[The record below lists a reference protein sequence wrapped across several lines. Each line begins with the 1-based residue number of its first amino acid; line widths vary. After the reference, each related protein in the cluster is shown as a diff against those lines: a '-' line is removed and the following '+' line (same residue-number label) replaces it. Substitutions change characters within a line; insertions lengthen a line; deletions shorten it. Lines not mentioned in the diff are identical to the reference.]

1 MARIEPKHVAGSNNV
16 KFTINPNNNY
26 WVVLDYIFW
35 NLYTYITMDGGVYR
49 RIKAWTVAKHT
60 HMNIPNYTQSNINLS
75 LDAVQ
80 TFAFL
85 NLITLMSTLKRQNF
99 YNEA

>member
-1 MARIEPKHVAGSNNV
+1 
-16 KFTINPNNNY
+16 
-26 WVVLDYIFW
+26 
-35 NLYTYITMDGGVYR
+35 
-49 RIKAWTVAKHT
+49 
-60 HMNIPNYTQSNINLS
+60 MNIPNYTQSNINLS